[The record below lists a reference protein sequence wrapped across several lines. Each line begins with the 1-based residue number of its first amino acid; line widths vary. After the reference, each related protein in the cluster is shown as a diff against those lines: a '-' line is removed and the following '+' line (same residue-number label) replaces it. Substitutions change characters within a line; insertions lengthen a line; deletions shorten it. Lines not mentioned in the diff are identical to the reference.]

1 MGRGDARMGTQLDR
15 PGRFALSSA
24 GHGRAVVPVH
34 GHEAFRTAPLFSE
47 AKPIHSVAR
56 SHLLWVE
63 VADLIPG
70 GFGPHY
76 CPPKRV
82 APPT

>member
-1 MGRGDARMGTQLDR
+1 MGRGDARMGAQLDH
-15 PGRFALSSA
+15 PGRLALSTA
-24 GHGRAVVPVH
+24 GLGERSFLCMAMRL
-34 GHEAFRTAPLFSE
+34 FRTAPLFSE

-70 GFGPHY
+70 GFGPH
-76 CPPKRV
+76 
-82 APPT
+82 